1 MAHDSLQTI
10 LKRIFFLDFL
20 SIFWCHLKVGSLF
33 GADNSEPK
41 IIFDL
46 FFENVMS
53 ISNFDLENMKD
64 QLSGQLKMLIV
75 SYTAGQW
82 TYNIDLLQSG
92 YYVPFNLNFVQYL
105 ANFG

>member
-1 MAHDSLQTI
+1 
-10 LKRIFFLDFL
+10 
-20 SIFWCHLKVGSLF
+20 
-33 GADNSEPK
+33 
-41 IIFDL
+41 
-46 FFENVMS
+46 
-53 ISNFDLENMKD
+53 MKD

-92 YYVPFNLNFVQYL
+92 YYLPFNLNFVQFIWLTL